1 MRALAYLF
9 LTTIKNSIKELKKNP
24 GKLVLVIVF
33 AVLLGVALVSG
44 TAGPPSPETGY
55 REMGELYAIVFALY
69 IVSFYLGCMK
79 GLSSGASFYS
89 MADVSHLFLAPISPR
104 RILIYGLVKQMG
116 TTIWIGFF
124 LLFQYGWLSNTYG
137 LSFGGLIAILLGFSV
152 VVFCA
157 QVTAMAIYSYSSGSE
172 GRRKGIKT
180 GLILSAAAVAAGI
193 VLPLLQNRSGNLLAD
208 ALRYVNAGWVG
219 WTPVFGWMKLSV
231 QSFLLAA
238 PLPALAGIGLTA
250 AYVCALVFAMTRRNA
265 DFYEDVL
272 QATEVSF
279 TAITA
284 KKEGQMRDVLP
295 AKVKV
300 GKTGLGRG
308 QGPGAFYYKHL
319 LENRR
324 ARLFILDTTSL
335 IFIGTAIVFTV
346 FMRELGII
354 GIFAFCTYMQIFS
367 SMTGRWLKELLLPY
381 VYMVPESPF
390 RKLLGICRESVL
402 KVCVEAAVLFIPIGL
417 ILGLSVPE
425 ILACIAA
432 RIGFG
437 VLFIAGNILIERVLG
452 SMVSKTLVVFLY
464 FIIMILIAAPG
475 MVLGVAAA
483 MLFPA
488 GGAVVLPML
497 SMFVW
502 NTLAAV
508 LIVYLC
514 RNILDY
520 AELNNR

>member
-9 LTTIKNSIKELKKNP
+9 LTTIKNSLKELKKNP
-24 GKLVLVIVF
+24 GKLVLVVVF
-33 AVLLGVALVSG
+33 VVLVGVSLVSG
-44 TAGPPSPETGY
+44 TAGPSSQEAGY
-55 REMGELYAIVFALY
+55 RDMGELYAIVFALY
-69 IVSFYLGCMK
+69 ILSFYMGSLK
-79 GLSSGASFYS
+79 GLGSGASFYS
-89 MADVSHLFLAPISPR
+89 MADVSHLFLAPIAPR
-104 RILIYGLVKQMG
+104 RILVYGLVKQMG
-116 TTIWIGFF
+116 TTLWIGFF

-137 LSFGGLIAILLGFSV
+137 LSFGGLIAILLGFSA

-172 GRRKGIKT
+172 SRRKRIKAV
-180 GLILSAAAVAAGI
+180 LILSAVLIAAGI
-193 VLPLLQNRSGNLLAD
+193 LLPLMQNSGGNLLAE
-208 ALRYVNAGWVG
+208 ALRGINADWVG
-219 WTPVFGWMKLSV
+219 WLPVFGWMKLAV
-231 QSFLLAA
+231 QSLLSAE
-238 PLPALAGIGLTA
+238 PLLALAGAGLA
-250 AYVCALVFAMTRRNA
+250 VAYVCALVFAMTRRNA

-300 GKTGLGRG
+300 GKTGLGHGRG
-308 QGPGAFYYKHL
+308 PDAFYYKHL

-324 ARLFILDTTSL
+324 AKLFILDTTSL
-335 IFIGTAIVFTV
+335 IFIGVSIFFTV
-346 FMRELGII
+346 FVRDAGIV
-354 GIFAFCTYMQIFS
+354 GVFAFCTYMQIFS

-381 VYMVPESPF
+381 VYMVPASPF
-390 RKLLGICRESVL
+390 QKLLAICREGAL
-402 KVCVEAAVLFIPIGL
+402 KVCVEAVVLFVPVGL

-452 SMVSKTLVVFLY
+452 SMVSKTLIVFLY
-464 FIIMILIAAPG
+464 FIIMILIAVPG
-475 MVLGVAAA
+475 IVLGIGAA

-488 GGAVVLPML
+488 AGTVVLPML
-497 SMFVW
+497 GMFVW
-502 NTLAAV
+502 NALASV